1 MTLPLSR
8 PSVRLQCHYTF
19 LDECTPAGLNVIA
32 PLCTDPPGVDSPRYR
47 DSAGGKVFRC
57 PLVSTRGHKSRRS
70 GRRARGRPFGLGVT
84 SRIEAELSFYT
95 LPQVQLVSSMGQGGG
110 KRRSGV

>member
-32 PLCTDPPGVDSPRYR
+32 PLCTDPPGVDSQ
-47 DSAGGKVFRC
+47 D
-57 PLVSTRGHKSRRS
+57 TR
-70 GRRARGRPFGLGVT
+70 
-84 SRIEAELSFYT
+84 
-95 LPQVQLVSSMGQGGG
+95 
-110 KRRSGV
+110 